1 MRVFI
6 LIVECPVRPI
16 RVGTP
21 NEMRILGPESE
32 KEKNKSCRASPQS
45 HCKYP
50 RNKKGEIFPIQV
62 EEYLPLPSIRLIS
75 HLEHASL
82 IQIPH
87 RPSRLNPR
95 PKLFLLSS
103 QRLIAMF
110 IQLSSTR
117 NKRITEQ
124 DTKPSRMATGA
135 STGRE
140 NFSGRTIRVQTMNGA
155 DVDAEFRSREIGV
168 VERSSVLADFVYAG
182 QCAAVG
188 GDDVVGSARGEDGSC
203 VRWWT
208 R

>member
-21 NEMRILGPESE
+21 NEMRILGPKSE
-32 KEKNKSCRASPQS
+32 KEKKVMSGFSSISLQIPT
-45 HCKYP
+45 
-50 RNKKGEIFPIQV
+50 KKNVGFIQV

-95 PKLFLLSS
+95 PKFFLLSS

-124 DTKPSRMATGA
+124 DTKSSRMATGA

-140 NFSGRTIRVQTMNGA
+140 NFSGRAIRVQTMNGA

-188 GDDVVGSARGEDGSC
+188 GDDVVGSAGGEDGSC

>member
-6 LIVECPVRPI
+6 LIVERPVRPI

-21 NEMRILGPESE
+21 NEMRILGPKSE
-32 KEKNKSCRASPQS
+32 EEKKKSCRASPQS

-50 RNKKGEIFPIQV
+50 RKKNVGFIQV

-75 HLEHASL
+75 HLEHPSL

-87 RPSRLNPR
+87 RPSRFNPG
-95 PKLFLLSS
+95 PKIFLLSS
-103 QRLIAMF
+103 QHLIAMF

-124 DTKPSRMATGA
+124 DTKSSRMATRA

-140 NFSGRTIRVQTMNGA
+140 NFSGRAIRVQTMNGA

-188 GDDVVGSARGEDGSC
+188 GDDVVGSARGEDGSR

>member
-21 NEMRILGPESE
+21 NEMRILGPKSE
-32 KEKNKSCRASPQS
+32 KERKKSCRASPQS
-45 HCKYP
+45 HGEYP
-50 RNKKGEIFPIQV
+50 RKKGGD
-62 EEYLPLPSIRLIS
+62 LPLPSIRLIS

-82 IQIPH
+82 TQIPH

-95 PKLFLLSS
+95 PKSFLLSS

-110 IQLSSTR
+110 IHLSSTR

-124 DTKPSRMATGA
+124 DTKSSRMATRA

-140 NFSGRTIRVQTMNGA
+140 NFSGRAIRVQTMNGA
-155 DVDAEFRSREIGV
+155 DIDAEFRSREIGV

-188 GDDVVGSARGEDGSC
+188 GDDVVGSARGEDGSR

>member
-1 MRVFI
+1 MRVFV
-6 LIVECPVRPI
+6 LIVERPVRPI

-21 NEMRILGPESE
+21 NEMRILGPKSE
-32 KEKNKSCRASPQS
+32 KEKKKSCRASPQS
-45 HCKYP
+45 HCEYP
-50 RNKKGEIFPIQV
+50 RKKNVGFIQV

-75 HLEHASL
+75 HLENPSL

-95 PKLFLLSS
+95 PNFFLLSS
-103 QRLIAMF
+103 QRLISMF

-124 DTKPSRMATGA
+124 DTKSSRMATRA

-140 NFSGRTIRVQTMNGA
+140 NFSGRAIRVQTMDGA

-168 VERSSVLADFVYAG
+168 VEGSSVLADFVYAG

-188 GDDVVGSARGEDGSC
+188 GDDVVGSAGGEDGSC

>member
-21 NEMRILGPESE
+21 NEMRILGPKSE
-32 KEKNKSCRASPQS
+32 KEKKKSCRASPQS
-45 HCKYP
+45 HCKYQ
-50 RNKKGEIFPIQV
+50 RNEKGEIFPIQV
-62 EEYLPLPSIRLIS
+62 ERYLPLPSIRLIS

-87 RPSRLNPR
+87 RPPRLNPR
-95 PKLFLLSS
+95 PKFLLLSS

-124 DTKPSRMATGA
+124 DTKSSRMATGA

-140 NFSGRTIRVQTMNGA
+140 NFSGRAIRVQTMDGA

-182 QCAAVG
+182 
-188 GDDVVGSARGEDGSC
+188 
-203 VRWWT
+203 
-208 R
+208 